1 MLLTHYAPDLPAFLL
16 AATAPAAAPAAPAA
30 PPAEALP
37 ADAALASAVVVDFG
51 ARAAHLAPRALAYR
65 DLSAAADGAEAARAA
80 REKATRRH
88 GSVPCRLARACGLPS
103 CVLASGPRPRLPGR
117 RGATGSAR
125 RHAHLG
131 AARGAAAGR
140 TAPAPPMEHGRT
152 TARPPGRR
160 AAWPH
165 GRMAAWPHGRMASGL
180 GPLCHRRARERLAPT
195 RVPACGAPFRRVSS
209 SRRSAGRRSRPARA
223 RAACCCPSLAAAAA
237 ARPGGQ

>member
-16 AATAPAAAPAAPAA
+16 AAAAPAAAPAAAA
-30 PPAEALP
+30 AAAEALP

-80 REKATRRH
+80 RKKATRRH
-88 GSVPCRLARACGLPS
+88 AAVPCRLARASGLPS
-103 CVLASGPRPRLPGR
+103 GGSPRALAPGCQGGAAPLGR
-117 RGATGSAR
+117 RGATRTSVPPVAPPP
-125 RHAHLG
+125 
-131 AARGAAAGR
+131 AAGPQRRPWR
-140 TAPAPPMEHGRT
+140 TAAG
-152 TARPPGRR
+152 PPGRR
-160 AAWPH
+160 
-165 GRMAAWPHGRMASGL
+165 AAWPHGRMASGL

-237 ARPGGQ
+237 ARPAGQ